1 MDPYVTGSVSSQ
13 VGAEVES
20 SVGVASGS
28 SMGQASQSQP
38 THVSSELGAEL
49 EASVKRQLREYLTEF
64 NDMLKEYVKLSQIV
78 IDYEADNQ
86 EKERRKAAV
95 KMCMERESCDVIR
108 RILNDFKKESQ
119 GDKVKNLKRLIEQ
132 ERN

>member
-38 THVSSELGAEL
+38 TYVSSEVGAEI
-49 EASVKRQLREYLTEF
+49 EASVKLQLREYLTEF
-64 NDMLKEYVKLSQIV
+64 NDMLKEYVKLSQIA

-95 KMCMERESCDVIR
+95 KDVERESCDVIR
-108 RILNDFKKESQ
+108 RILKDFKKESQ

-132 ERN
+132 